1 MNPNAIELAI
11 QDLEATKADHAKELA
26 QKENAIT
33 AAIGDVFVKGA
44 KVRGPSRKVKGE
56 DGSVGTVEGAVYTV
70 YGVAE
75 QTVLVSGKGGS
86 IKPFAYDKLTL
97 VK

>member
-11 QDLEATKADHAKELA
+11 KDLEDTKETHAKEIFE
-26 QKENAIT
+26 KENAIT
-33 AAIGDVFVKGA
+33 KAIGDVFVKGA
-44 KVRGPSRKVKGE
+44 KVQAPSRKVKAE
-56 DGSVGTVEGAVYTV
+56 DGSVGTAPGAVYTV

-86 IKPFAYDKLTL
+86 IKPFGFDKLTL

>member
-11 QDLEATKADHAKELA
+11 KDLDETKAAHAKELA
-26 QKENAIT
+26 HKENAIT

-44 KVRGPSRKVKGE
+44 KVQGPSRKVKAE
-56 DGSVGTVEGAVYTV
+56 DGTTGTVPGAIYTV

-86 IKPFAYDKLTL
+86 IKPFGYDKLTL